1 MCFNASTSFLT
12 FIIGIVSSIAL
23 IRYGNKLFFK
33 ENYIFGIFNIFISF
47 IQLMDFCFWIDI
59 NNKMGLNN
67 IITLIGP
74 WLNVGQ
80 PLIIYIIKLI
90 YFKPTINLFNY
101 NLNTFYLIINI
112 LYLIYL
118 FQFYI
123 QFLHSKKSIDK
134 IKTGTSHGHLYWPWI
149 PYSNPYFYLILLTL
163 NFIYLTNWKYNILVL
178 SILYFFLFLSFYFF
192 QYNVGELWCFF
203 GAFMPILF
211 FIGSYYI

>member
-1 MCFNASTSFLT
+1 MCFNAPTSLLT
-12 FIIGIVSSIAL
+12 FCIGIVSSL
-23 IRYGNKLFFK
+23 ILINYGNKKFIK
-33 ENYIFGIFNIFISF
+33 ENIVFGTFNIFISF
-47 IQLMDFCFWIDI
+47 IQLMDFCFWIDL

-67 IITLIGP
+67 IVKLIGP

-80 PLIIYIIKLI
+80 PLILYLIKLV
-90 YFKPTINLFNY
+90 YFKPNINLTKINMNTLY
-101 NLNTFYLIINI
+101 ALLNIG
-112 LYLIYL
+112 YLIYL
-118 FQFYI
+118 FTIYM
-123 QFLHSKKSIDK
+123 QFLNSKPSIDK

-203 GAFMPILF
+203 GAFMSILF
-211 FIGSYYI
+211 VIGSYYI